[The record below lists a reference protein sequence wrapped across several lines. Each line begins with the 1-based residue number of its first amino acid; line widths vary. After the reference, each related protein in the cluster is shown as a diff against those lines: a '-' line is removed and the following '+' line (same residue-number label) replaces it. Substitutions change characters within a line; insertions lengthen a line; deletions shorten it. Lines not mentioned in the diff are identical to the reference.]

1 MIFNTSKTPL
11 LIDPNTA
18 ASDWLKK
25 HFSHEK
31 NLEIINQNDPKFSTS
46 VELAVRFGKILII
59 QEIDFVD
66 SVLFPLLRKDI
77 VIQGPRS
84 SIQLGEKT
92 IDYNVNFALYLT
104 TRNSMVDIP
113 PNAQA
118 LVSVINYSV
127 TISGLEGQLLS
138 IVINHEKPELEK
150 KKTEL
155 LHNEENL
162 KVQLADLEK
171 TLLEELAS
179 SQGNILENQT
189 LIESLNQTKAKSTI
203 ITESLKESS
212 KLQESLDKEREA
224 YRSLAHQ
231 GSKLFIVI
239 NDLQKI
245 NNMYRFSLA
254 LYIRLFKK
262 CLDFQAQSSKFFS
275 NNFFTNQTF

>member
-1 MIFNTSKTPL
+1 MIFTSSKVPL

-25 HFSHEK
+25 HFSSAK
-31 NLEIINQNDPKFSTS
+31 NLEIINQNDSKFSTS
-46 VELAVRFGKILII
+46 LELAVRFGKILII
-59 QEIDFVD
+59 QEIDYVD

-77 VIQGPRS
+77 IVQGPRS
-84 SIQLGEKT
+84 SIQLGEKM
-92 IDYNVNFALYLT
+92 IDYNANFVLYLT
-104 TRNSMVDIP
+104 TRNPTIEIP

-138 IVINHEKPELEK
+138 IIINHEKPELEK

-155 LHNEENL
+155 LHNEESL
-162 KVQLADLEK
+162 KVQLSDLEK

-179 SQGNILENQT
+179 SQGNILENKT
-189 LIESLNQTKAKSTI
+189 LIESLNQTKSKSTI
-203 ITESLKESS
+203 ITESLKESTV
-212 KLQESLDKEREA
+212 LQESLDRQREA
-224 YRSLAHQ
+224 YRGLAHK

-239 NDLQKI
+239 GDLQKI

-254 LYIRLFKK
+254 LYIKLFKK
-262 CLDFQAQSSKFFS
+262 CLEFQAQSSIPYFLR
-275 NNFFTNQTF
+275 